1 MLTKK
6 LNGAILM
13 VLDARRVS
21 SRKEG
26 FIRMENVKYYRL
38 VNNMKQVKRGFNS
51 LHYQLELRNSNDTII
66 ACYPYYK
73 KDARLNLLARVLE
86 SLVVTDSNL
95 TDVVDML
102 NFEFL
107 GIEREE
113 K

>member
-1 MLTKK
+1 MK
-6 LNGAILM
+6 
-13 VLDARRVS
+13 
-21 SRKEG
+21 
-26 FIRMENVKYYRL
+26 NVKYYCL
-38 VNNMKQVKRGFNS
+38 VNNMKRVKRGFNS
-51 LHYQLELRNSNDTII
+51 LHYQLELRNSNDTVI

-107 GIEREE
+107 GIER